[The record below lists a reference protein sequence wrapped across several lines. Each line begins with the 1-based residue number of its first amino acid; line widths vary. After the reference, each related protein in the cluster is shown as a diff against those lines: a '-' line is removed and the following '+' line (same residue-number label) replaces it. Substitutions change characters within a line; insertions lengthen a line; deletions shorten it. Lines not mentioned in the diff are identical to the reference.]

1 MPTPRASW
9 LSSLRAL
16 RLRTAQL
23 RTLVPFALLVGL
35 PWTAAVG
42 ACSSAGPYGYSAA
55 YTPLD
60 AEDSAVDKSVEYDPI
75 MASRIPHEWQGKDL
89 SLFGVVLA
97 RDEGRD
103 GFADLT
109 LSMRRLA
116 PRNLCETG
124 DDDSCRVTVSD
135 REMVRVHALVKVAA
149 SDEVGQTRLQ
159 PRSLVRIVGR
169 LEDQPDKD
177 DGSPVL
183 LVSFYRHWPPDY
195 YVTEQARS
203 YMKR

>member
-1 MPTPRASW
+1 MPTPRASR
-9 LSSLRAL
+9 LRAL
-16 RLRTAQL
+16 L
-23 RTLVPFALLVGL
+23 PFALFL
-35 PWTAAVG
+35 TACA
-42 ACSSAGPYGYSAA
+42 SAGPYGFSAV
-55 YTPLD
+55 YTPLE
-60 AEDSAVDKSVEYDPI
+60 AEEAAADKSVEYDPI

-103 GFADLT
+103 GFTDLT

-135 REMVRVHALVKVAA
+135 REMARVHALVKVAA
-149 SDEVGQTRLQ
+149 SDDVGQTRLQ

-169 LEDQPDKD
+169 LEDQPDKG
-177 DGSPVL
+177 DGSPVF
-183 LVSFYRHWPPDY
+183 LVGYYRHWPPDF

>member
-1 MPTPRASW
+1 MPTSRASR
-9 LSSLRAL
+9 LPPLRVL
-16 RLRTAQL
+16 L
-23 RTLVPFALLVGL
+23 PFALVV
-35 PWTAAVG
+35 TACG
-42 ACSSAGPYGYSAA
+42 SAGPYGFSRT

-60 AEDSAVDKSVEYDPI
+60 AEDGAIDKSVEYDPI
-75 MASRIPHEWQGKDL
+75 MANRIPQEWQDKDL
-89 SLFGVVLA
+89 HLFGVVLA
-97 RDEGRD
+97 RGEGRD

-116 PRNLCETG
+116 PRNLCETSEE
-124 DDDSCRVTVSD
+124 DSCRVTVSD

-169 LEDQPDKD
+169 LEDQPDKG
-177 DGSPVL
+177 DGSPVF
-183 LVSFYRHWPPDY
+183 LVDYYRHWPPDY

>member
-1 MPTPRASW
+1 MPTSRASW
-9 LSSLRAL
+9 LSALRAP
-16 RLRTAQL
+16 QL
-23 RTLVPFALLVGL
+23 RKLVPCALLA
-35 PWTAAVG
+35 T
-42 ACSSAGPYGYSAA
+42 ACSSAGPYGYSTT

-60 AEDSAVDKSVEYDPI
+60 AEDAAVDKSVEYDPI
-75 MASRIPHEWQGKDL
+75 MANRIPQEWQGKDL
-89 SLFGVVLA
+89 SLFGIVLA

-116 PRNLCETG
+116 PRNLCETS
-124 DDDSCRVTVSD
+124 DDESCRVTVSD

-159 PRSLVRIVGR
+159 PRSLVRVVGR
-169 LEDQPDKD
+169 LEDQPDKG

-183 LVSFYRHWPPDY
+183 VVGYYRHWPPDY